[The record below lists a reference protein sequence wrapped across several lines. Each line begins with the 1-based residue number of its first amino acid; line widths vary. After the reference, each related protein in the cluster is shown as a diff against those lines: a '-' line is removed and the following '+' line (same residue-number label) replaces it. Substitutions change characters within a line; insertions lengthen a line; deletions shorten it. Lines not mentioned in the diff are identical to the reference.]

1 MAKTKPKSTVHS
13 HSQSSANKLRDKIV
27 ALCGQERK
35 AQLEVAEAVYELYYG
50 TVEVGGGELPLWSFF
65 GHKSWFDYVETEVGM
80 HVSTAAAYRMVHDVF
95 MVRLKGKWD
104 QNEIASFTK
113 MKALTRVVEPGNVN
127 AWLKR
132 ANSITCCALEEE
144 ILEHMYGKRKAGAHR
159 HFTAMLT
166 SRQLTSV
173 NAIIEVG
180 RQEFPELESRGAVL
194 AKILEQWDAAV
205 AKKTKRGLRLVPGG
219 KAKSA

>member
-1 MAKTKPKSTVHS
+1 MTKPKTKTAVHS

-27 ALCGQERK
+27 ALCGQEKK

-50 TVEVGGGELPLWSFF
+50 TVEAGGGEMPLWSFF
-65 GHKSWFDYVETEVGM
+65 GHKSWFDYVETEVGL
-80 HVSTAAAYRMVHDVF
+80 HVSTAAGYRMVHDVF

-104 QNEIASFTK
+104 QDLLVSFTK

-132 ANSITCCALEEE
+132 AASISCCALDEE

-166 SRQLTSV
+166 SRQLTAV
-173 NAIIEVG
+173 NSIIEVG

-205 AKKTKRGLRLVPGG
+205 SKRTKRGLRIVQGG
-219 KAKSA
+219 KSKSA

>member
-1 MAKTKPKSTVHS
+1 MAKPKSKTATPS
-13 HSQSSANKLRDKIV
+13 HTQSTANKLRERITI
-27 ALCGQERK
+27 LCGQERK

-65 GHKSWFDYVETEVGM
+65 GHKSWFDDVETEVGM
-80 HVSTAAAYRMVHDVF
+80 HVSTAAGYRMIHDVF

-104 QNEIASFTK
+104 LDNIASFTK
-113 MKALTRVVEPGNVN
+113 MKALTRVVEPTTVN

-132 ANSITCCALEEE
+132 ANVLTCCALEEE

-159 HFTAMLT
+159 RFTALLT
-166 SRQLTSV
+166 NRQLASV
-173 NAIIEVG
+173 NAVIEVG

-194 AKILEQWDAAV
+194 SKILEQWDAAV
-205 AKKTKRGLRLVPGG
+205 AKKTKRGLRVVQGG
-219 KAKSA
+219 K